1 MLATTSAFLAELKV
15 SAMDDRIMI
24 TGYRGEAYVSDFTL
38 LMEISHARKLVEDL
52 PQAIDRASVF
62 ASEKAGA

>member
-1 MLATTSAFLAELKV
+1 MLATTSAFLNELKV
-15 SAMDDRIMI
+15 SAVDDRIMI
-24 TGYRGEAYVSDFTL
+24 LGYRGEMYVSDFTL

>member
-1 MLATTSAFLAELKV
+1 MLATTGAFLSELKV
-15 SAMDDRIMI
+15 SAVDDRIMI
-24 TGYRGEAYVSDFTL
+24 LGYRGEMYVSDFTL
-38 LMEISHARKLVEDL
+38 LMEIFHAQKLVEDL